1 LSRKLRVL
9 SVLDGFSFGGDEN
22 RVLQLVQAIDRE
34 RFDFRV
40 ATIRPNDANVD
51 RIYGN
56 LRGEF
61 ERAGVSVVDLSVPRV
76 TRGLA
81 LNDPRRHVLRVG
93 LLAGTVARIARYVR
107 RERIDVID
115 GHHGAGYLT
124 GTIAGVLTG
133 VPSLLT
139 TYNVSETWHPRWLWN
154 AMHRTT
160 LAASR
165 AVVTDSDAVA
175 GVLRSWMLPSH
186 RARVRVIPNGPP
198 PPVAECSEVEVRAKL
213 GLAPRDQTR
222 VVGQIAALAPG
233 KGQHLLLEAAPAVL
247 ERHPDVTFLIVGFER
262 RGTGYADVLRT
273 RARELGIADRVIIAP
288 YQGKIGDVWQTVDIH
303 AHPTMQDSLPNAIL
317 EGMSLGKPLVAS
329 AHAGIPTLVLND
341 RTGIVVPVDD
351 AQAVARGLN
360 RLLDQPEV
368 ARAFGDAARER
379 YLTSYTREHLARR
392 MEDVFSEVAAS
403 RSRD

>member
-1 LSRKLRVL
+1 MSRKLRVL

-198 PPVAECSEVEVRAKL
+198 PPVAECSEAEVRAKL

-262 RGTGYADVLRT
+262 REPAMPTSC
-273 RARELGIADRVIIAP
+273 ARVPANLESRIASSSRRIKARS
-288 YQGKIGDVWQTVDIH
+288 
-303 AHPTMQDSLPNAIL
+303 A
-317 EGMSLGKPLVAS
+317 MSGKPSTFML
-329 AHAGIPTLVLND
+329 IRRCKILCPTPSSKAC
-341 RTGIVVPVDD
+341 RW
-351 AQAVARGLN
+351 
-360 RLLDQPEV
+360 
-368 ARAFGDAARER
+368 
-379 YLTSYTREHLARR
+379 
-392 MEDVFSEVAAS
+392 AS
-403 RSRD
+403 RSSRRRTPVFRLWSSTTERESSYRSTMRKQLRAD